1 MNFLRRFQAGRYAQR
16 LQASGMH
23 TDEDVA
29 SAREELLAIGPAAIR
44 AVFDSIARGR
54 PAEASVEVLERLLD
68 NETLSVFMEALRSPV
83 PAVVDAAT
91 MALSR
96 SAQYDPTQ
104 LLPLFSDARVPKSR
118 LEVVLGAQMKRLQ
131 PVTLVR
137 LLPDL
142 SKDSRGSV
150 FRLIENS
157 ADSSVV
163 QDTVRLATHAEWWL
177 RLHAV
182 KLLAK
187 FPSDSTSAGVAR
199 LLNDENPAVRLEAV
213 RALGQHHALST
224 MGSLCQRLR
233 DADVRVQ
240 TAAIQTL
247 IAMNEVAA
255 VPFLLEY
262 LKDENEYVRR
272 GAVEVLNEVVTPEA
286 VKDLVEALRDSDWW
300 VRVRAADALG
310 SLGGPKVIDAV
321 ITLVKDND
329 EYVRRYAVEI
339 LNMVPDR
346 RAVEPLI
353 EALKD
358 PDWWVRERAI
368 DALAKTGD
376 RRAVEPLLLMLGSDS
391 RCVPLCVKALA
402 NIPDSRSI
410 GPLMD
415 LVDSDD
421 AEIRREALVA
431 LQRLAAADLPQS
443 DLSRV
448 TEILARE
455 GVQPGG
461 PEPSTTAPSVA
472 AAPGAVDAGRVTGL
486 PPLPPL
492 PASGRAPTDGMGVLN
507 VQRLEPGTIL
517 GKRFQVQERIGGG
530 GFGTVYRVRDVIV
543 NEEIVLKVLSP
554 QLSLDETMI
563 RRFVQELRLSRRITH
578 PNVIRIHDLID
589 LNGAHAISMEYF
601 AGRDLGAIGREQGAL
616 PLPRLLSIARQVLDG
631 LSAAHALG
639 IIHRD
644 IKPANILLGDDDLV
658 KIVDFG
664 LASVGQSTRSRLT
677 QSGILVG
684 TPEYISPEQITGQ
697 SVDGRTDLY
706 SLGVVL
712 WELASGKQPF
722 SGPNA
727 VNVLFQHLEPNVPR
741 IGTVVPGLPPQ
752 VDEFITSCMA
762 RQPDDRPADVD
773 AALEMLA
780 RAAAA

>member
-1 MNFLRRFQAGRYAQR
+1 MNLLRRFKAGRYAQQ
-16 LQASGMH
+16 LQAGGMH
-23 TDEDVA
+23 TADDLAAARDE
-29 SAREELLAIGPAAIR
+29 LIAIGPSAIG
-44 AVFDSIARGR
+44 AVLESIARGR
-54 PAEASVEVLERLLD
+54 SVEASIEVLERLVSA
-68 NETLSVFMEALRSPV
+68 ETLPIFLEAMRSPV
-83 PAVVDAAT
+83 PAVVEAVSA
-91 MALSR
+91 ALSR
-96 SAQYDPTQ
+96 STQYDPTA
-104 LLPLFSDARVPKSR
+104 LLPLFSDARVSKSR
-118 LEVVLGAQMKRLQ
+118 LEQVLAAQMQRVQ

-142 SKDSRGSV
+142 SKDARGSV
-150 FRLIENS
+150 FRLIEHA
-157 ADSSVV
+157 ADAGVV
-163 QDTVRLATHAEWWL
+163 QEAVRLATHAEWWL

-187 FPSDSTSAGVAR
+187 FPGDSTSASVSK

-213 RALGQHHALST
+213 RALGTLNATTALNP
-224 MGSLCQRLR
+224 LCQRLR

-247 IAMNEVAA
+247 IVLNDASA
-255 VPFLLEY
+255 VPMLLEY

-321 ITLVKDND
+321 IALVKDPD
-329 EYVRRYAVEI
+329 EYVRRYAIEI
-339 LNMVPDR
+339 LNMVPDT
-346 RAVEPLI
+346 RAVDALI
-353 EALKD
+353 VALSD
-358 PDWWVRERAI
+358 ADWWVRERAI

-402 NIPDSRSI
+402 SIPDSRSI
-410 GPLMD
+410 QPLTD
-415 LVDSDD
+415 LVDSEDP
-421 AEIRREALVA
+421 ELRREALVA
-431 LQRLAAADLPQS
+431 LQQLAGADLPQT
-443 DLSRV
+443 DLTRV
-448 TEILARE
+448 LEVLERE
-455 GVQPGG
+455 GVQAGG
-461 PEPSTTAPSVA
+461 PEPPPSVA
-472 AAPGAVDAGRVTGL
+472 RSPFAPETGRPSSL
-486 PPLPPL
+486 PPLPS
-492 PASGRAPTDGMGVLN
+492 AAPGKEREIAPILN
-507 VQRLEPGTIL
+507 VQRLEPGTVL
-517 GKRFQVQERIGGG
+517 GKRFRIVERIGGG
-530 GFGTVYRVRDVIV
+530 GFGTVYLAVDTVV
-543 NEEIVLKVLSP
+543 NEELVLKVLSP
-554 QLSLDETMI
+554 HLSLDETMI

-589 LNGAHAISMEYF
+589 LSGAHAISMEYF
-601 AGRDLGAIGREQGAL
+601 RGRDLGAVARDLGAM
-616 PLPRLLSIARQVLDG
+616 PVPRLLGIARQVLDG

-697 SVDGRTDLY
+697 PIDGRTDLY

-712 WELASGKQPF
+712 WEMASGKQPF
-722 SGPNA
+722 QGPNA
-727 VNVLFQHLEPNVPR
+727 VNVLFQHLEPDVPR
-741 IGTVVPGLPPQ
+741 LRTIVPEVPEYFDDF
-752 VDEFITSCMA
+752 VMRCMS
-762 RQPDDRPADVD
+762 RQPSDRPESVD
-773 AALEMLA
+773 AATRMLD
-780 RAAAA
+780 RAAA